1 VTTIDLGELEWTPDD
16 ITPFSSNDVPLIPT
30 SSVYTY
36 AGACYV
42 NIDNTSQQV
51 NPIVVIDPAFSTG
64 KNGDDCAIVAGCKL
78 ADGRTV
84 VFDAAVSRMEA
95 SEVVKTTLEFCN
107 RFNTLRVFHEANGV
121 GLLVPELFTN
131 ASALVNGK
139 RVFITGHYEQRPKE
153 AKIQGVLEV
162 PFAVGNFV
170 MTEAV
175 WNNEYLKKQLKNYP
189 AVRHDDYL
197 DALVTLYEKALPN
210 RYGKTAQKNTLQPTF
225 GLTIDKML
233 ETAKEPKK
241 TTLGTYNAYFR

>member
-1 VTTIDLGELEWTPDD
+1 
-16 ITPFSSNDVPLIPT
+16 
-30 SSVYTY
+30 
-36 AGACYV
+36 
-42 NIDNTSQQV
+42 
-51 NPIVVIDPAFSTG
+51 
-64 KNGDDCAIVAGCKL
+64 
-78 ADGRTV
+78 
-84 VFDAAVSRMEA
+84 
-95 SEVVKTTLEFCN
+95 
-107 RFNTLRVFHEANGV
+107 
-121 GLLVPELFTN
+121 
-131 ASALVNGK
+131 
-139 RVFITGHYEQRPKE
+139 VFIVSHYEQRPKE

-225 GLTIDKML
+225 GLAIDKIL